1 MAQDQERDDRDD
13 ADDQD
18 DRPSEPVEPPKP
30 RLALHAALFVVTFIA
45 LLYTG
50 AGYGGDLP
58 ENATWGDIL
67 RALPSGW
74 KFAVPL
80 MAILLVHEL
89 GHYVAARIH
98 RVPASL
104 PFFVPAPGISP
115 FGTFGAVILMPGRI
129 KRRDALLDIGA
140 AGPLAGLIVAIPVVI
155 IGLSQSVVEP
165 LPPMYQMEG
174 QSLFYLAMKRAVL
187 GPIADGS
194 DVLMNATAFA
204 GWTGLFV
211 TALNLLPIGQ
221 LDGGHIAYAL
231 VGPTWDRWA
240 KWAHRLLLAVFAF
253 NVVRFLIPTFE
264 HGGSVAQAIGNSTFW
279 LFWFLILGWMRRRTG
294 MNHPPFDAGPLS
306 PGRRLVA
313 AGCLVLFVLLFMPTP
328 WATHGAPRLEPLK
341 MADLSAFNPSPG
353 TSP

>member
-1 MAQDQERDDRDD
+1 LADQDRDDREGAGEDE
-13 ADDQD
+13 
-18 DRPSEPVEPPKP
+18 RESSPPGPPKQ
-30 RLALHAALFVVTFIA
+30 RLGLHAGLFVATFAA
-45 LLYTG
+45 LLLTG
-50 AGYGGDLP
+50 AFYGGNIP
-58 ENATWGDIL
+58 ENATWSETL

-104 PFFVPAPGISP
+104 PFFVPAPYLSP
-115 FGTFGAVILMPGRI
+115 FGTFGAVILMPDRI

-140 AGPLAGLIVAIPVVI
+140 AGPLAGLVVAIPVVI
-155 IGLSQSVVEP
+155 IGLSTSVVEP

-174 QSLFYLAMKRAVL
+174 QSLFYLAAKRIVL
-187 GPIADGS
+187 GPIAEGS

-231 VGPTWDRWA
+231 VGPRWDRWA
-240 KWAHRLLLAVFAF
+240 KWVHRMLLAVFAF
-253 NVVRFLIPTFE
+253 NVVRFLLPTFE
-264 HGGSVAQAIGNSTFW
+264 QGGSVAQAIGNSTFW

-328 WATHGAPRLEPLK
+328 WATHGAPQLEPLK
-341 MADLSAFNPSPG
+341 MADLAALTSSPG

>member
-1 MAQDQERDDRDD
+1 MADQDRDDRVD
-13 ADDQD
+13 
-18 DRPSEPVEPPKP
+18 VEPGGEPESSPPGPPKQ
-30 RLALHAALFVVTFIA
+30 RLGLHAGLFVATFLAL
-45 LLYTG
+45 LLTG
-50 AGYGGDLP
+50 AYYGGNVP
-58 ENATWGDIL
+58 ENATWSDTL

-104 PFFVPAPGISP
+104 PFFVPAPYLSP
-115 FGTFGAVILMPGRI
+115 FGTFGAVILMPDRI

-140 AGPLAGLIVAIPVVI
+140 AGPLAGLVVAIPVVI
-155 IGLSQSVVEP
+155 IGLSTSVVEP

-174 QSLFYLAMKRAVL
+174 QSLFYLAAKRIVL

-231 VGPTWDRWA
+231 VGPKWDRWA
-240 KWAHRLLLAVFAF
+240 KWVHRMLLAVFAF
-253 NVVRFLIPTFE
+253 NVVRFLVPAFE
-264 HGGSVAQAIGNSTFW
+264 NGGSVAQAIGNSTFW

-306 PGRRLVA
+306 GGRRLVA

-341 MADLSAFNPSPG
+341 MADFSSLAG
-353 TSP
+353 T

>member
-1 MAQDQERDDRDD
+1 MDADQEDRDD
-13 ADDQD
+13 PD
-18 DRPSEPVEPPKP
+18 EGPPQPLKP
-30 RLALHAALFVVTFIA
+30 RLGLHAGLFLATFAA
-45 LLYTG
+45 LLLTG
-50 AGYGGDLP
+50 AFYGGHVP
-58 ENATWGDIL
+58 ENAGWVETL
-67 RALPSGW
+67 RAMPSGW

-98 RVPASL
+98 GVPASL
-104 PFFVPAPGISP
+104 PFFVPAPFLSP
-115 FGTFGAVILMPGRI
+115 FGTFGAVILMPDRI

-140 AGPLAGLIVAIPVVI
+140 AGPLAGLVVAIPVVI
-155 IGLSQSVVEP
+155 IGLATSEVEV
-165 LPPMYQMEG
+165 LPAMYQMEG
-174 QSLFYLAMKRAVL
+174 QSLFYLAAKRIVL

-194 DVLMNATAFA
+194 DVLMNATTFA

-231 VGPTWDRWA
+231 VGPKWDRYA

-253 NVVRFLIPTFE
+253 NVIRFLLPTFE
-264 HGGSVAQAIGNSTFW
+264 QGGSVAQALGNSSFW

-294 MNHPPFDAGPLS
+294 VNHPPTDDGALS

-328 WATHGAPRLEPLK
+328 WATHGAPQLEALK
-341 MADLSAFNPSPG
+341 MADLSSLG
-353 TSP
+353 RTSP